1 MKLGVVGLGYWGPNI
16 VRNAVEN
23 SRISSVTVCDMN
35 PDNVKRVTDKYAVRV
50 ADSYNAMLSSDVDI
64 IAVITPISTHYTL
77 AKKAL
82 EASKHILVEK
92 PFTVK
97 PEEAEELIQIAKEK
111 NLKILVDHTFV
122 YTSAVRKLREM
133 VDSGEVGKIYY
144 FDSVRVNLGL
154 FQHDVNVVW
163 DLAPHDFSIMNFLVS
178 EKPVAL
184 SAQGAAHIG
193 APGIQNM
200 SYIHVEFG
208 SGLVAHFHVN
218 WLSPVKIRK
227 TLIGGSKKMIE
238 YDDLNVVDKI
248 KVYDKGVVVQ
258 DVKDD
263 EEFYKELI
271 QYRSGDVHV
280 PQIDNT
286 EALQVMIDHFLDCIE
301 QDRCPDTDGDSGLK
315 VVKLLDA
322 AERSMAAGGAKV
334 QI

>member
-1 MKLGVVGLGYWGPNI
+1 
-16 VRNAVEN
+16 
-23 SRISSVTVCDMN
+23 
-35 PDNVKRVTDKYAVRV
+35 
-50 ADSYNAMLSSDVDI
+50 
-64 IAVITPISTHYTL
+64 
-77 AKKAL
+77 
-82 EASKHILVEK
+82 
-92 PFTVK
+92 
-97 PEEAEELIQIAKEK
+97 
-111 NLKILVDHTFV
+111 
-122 YTSAVRKLREM
+122 
-133 VDSGEVGKIYY
+133 
-144 FDSVRVNLGL
+144 
-154 FQHDVNVVW
+154 
-163 DLAPHDFSIMNFLVS
+163 
-178 EKPVAL
+178 
-184 SAQGAAHIG
+184 
-193 APGIQNM
+193 
-200 SYIHVEFG
+200 
-208 SGLVAHFHVN
+208 
-218 WLSPVKIRK
+218 
-227 TLIGGSKKMIE
+227 MIE